1 MILNKDFFWGG
12 SVAANQ
18 YEGAWNIGGRGL
30 TKSDVLTGGT
40 VSSSRKLTYIYEN
53 GQTGEMNEEEKLPFG
68 AHYYPREDRY
78 YPNHEAVHG
87 YERYE
92 EDIRLM
98 AEMGFKMFRLSIS
111 WARIFPTGKKM
122 SLISKALIFI
132 TKFFNVA
139 KNITLNHW

>member
-68 AHYYPREDRY
+68 AHYYREKIVIILIMKLSTDMNVMRKIY
-78 YPNHEAVHG
+78 DSWQKWDSKCSDFPSHG
-87 YERYE
+87 HAFSQQE
-92 EDIRLM
+92 
-98 AEMGFKMFRLSIS
+98 
-111 WARIFPTGKKM
+111 KKM